1 MIPRGY
7 SYDPGAYNP
16 KPIQIVRLVCMTRER
31 LIELERNPNIPFT
44 DQEKA
49 SGWHRCYSAWDG
61 MVVGPGTDE
70 ADACL
75 CELS

>member
-1 MIPRGY
+1 
-7 SYDPGAYNP
+7 
-16 KPIQIVRLVCMTRER
+16 MTRER